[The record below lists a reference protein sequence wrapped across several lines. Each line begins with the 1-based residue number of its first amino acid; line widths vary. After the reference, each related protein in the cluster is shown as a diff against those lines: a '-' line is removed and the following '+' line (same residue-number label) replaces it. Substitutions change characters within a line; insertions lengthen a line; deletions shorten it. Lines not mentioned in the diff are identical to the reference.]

1 MARTGS
7 PVLCMPPRSVTLC
20 AVGVPH
26 AAVGECVGGAL
37 GPALTG
43 GLATSVQRRLRS
55 GLGARGSEGAQLLR
69 GRVLLG
75 A

>member
-1 MARTGS
+1 MPKQVPYVARTGS

-43 GLATSVQRRLRS
+43 V
-55 GLGARGSEGAQLLR
+55 
-69 GRVLLG
+69 
-75 A
+75 